1 MNIVADGNLLLAAE
15 AFGPLGSLSL
25 IDTVD
30 FRPETVRDADALVIR
45 SETKIG
51 PELLDGSRVRFV
63 GTASIGTD
71 HLDLDYLAARSIAF
85 ASAPGCNSRSV
96 MEYIVAALLEAGRRL
111 GRSWSGRTIGV
122 VGAGAVGSKV
132 SRAAEILGLR
142 VLLDDPPLAR
152 RTGDPKYLP
161 LDALMEADV
170 LTLHVPLTK
179 AGPDPTF
186 HLFNAGLFAK
196 LESRPLFLNSS
207 RGSVVETAALAAA
220 LDSGRV
226 SAAVLDVW
234 EGEPAIDAGLAKRAL
249 IGTAHVAGY
258 SLEGKIGAVVQVRD
272 ALARHRGIDP
282 AALPPLGPPPADL
295 SPIVI
300 PADAGSDEDV
310 IRRAVSSA
318 CDIALDD
325 RLLRESLAVPS
336 AERSRAFARLRTGYR
351 VRREFAAWTVS
362 LPVERREA
370 GRTLAELGF
379 KIDFRA
385 DR

>member
-1 MNIVADGNLLLAAE
+1 MNIVADGNLPRAVE

-45 SETKIG
+45 SETRVG
-51 PELLDGSRVRFV
+51 PSLLDGSRVRFV

-71 HLDLDYLAARSIAF
+71 HLDVPWLDSHGIAW

-96 MEYIVAALLEAGRRL
+96 TEYIVAALLEAGRRL

-122 VGAGAVGSKV
+122 VGVGAVGSKV

-142 VLLDDPPLAR
+142 VLLNDPPLAR
-152 RTGDPKYLP
+152 QTGDPKYVP

-179 AGPDPTF
+179 DGPDPTF

-196 LESRPLFLNSS
+196 LRSRPLFLNSS

-226 SAAVLDVW
+226 CAAVLDVW
-234 EGEPAIDAGLAKRAL
+234 EGEPAIDAGLAERSL

-258 SLEGKIGAVVQVRD
+258 SLEGKIRAVVQVRD
-272 ALARHRGIDP
+272 ALARHRGIDS
-282 AALPPLGPPPADL
+282 AALPPLEPPPADFP
-295 SPIVI
+295 PIVI
-300 PADAGSDEDV
+300 PDGAGSDENV
-310 IRRAVSSA
+310 IRQAVSSA

-325 RLLRESLAVPS
+325 RLLRKSLSVPPS
-336 AERSRAFARLRTGYR
+336 ERPRAFARLRIAYR

-362 LPVERREA
+362 LPVERIEV
-370 GRTLAELGF
+370 GRTLANLGF
-379 KIDFRA
+379 KVAFRA
-385 DR
+385 